1 MVHEDQMF
9 QFEET
14 NPLQIYL
21 SLKIQDQMKNIAR
34 KENLFLL

>member
-1 MVHEDQMF
+1 MVHEGQKF

-14 NPLQIYL
+14 NPLLIYL
-21 SLKIQDQMKNIAR
+21 FLKIQDQMKNIEL